1 MSALNVCHDS
11 SIPVGSLI
19 HMCVVTHSHVRMCGQ
34 LNCSVSTMCAVTH
47 PYMCH
52 NSSKSASLCIHERAC
67 VAYSTAHMCHNS
79 SISASQFIHV
89 CAGAAN
95 STVHMCHNSS
105 ICASQFIHICA
116 GAAHSTDICAI
127 TQPYVRHN
135 SLTYAQ
141 ARPTQQ
147 LRRARW

>member
-1 MSALNVCHDS
+1 MCVGAAKSTAMSALNVCHDS

-34 LNCSVSTMCAVTH
+34 LNCSVSTMCAMTH

-67 VAYSTAHMCHNS
+67 VAYSTA
-79 SISASQFIHV
+79 
-89 CAGAAN
+89 
-95 STVHMCHNSS
+95 HMCHNSS

>member
-1 MSALNVCHDS
+1 MCVGAAKSTAMSALNVCHDS

-34 LNCSVSTMCAVTH
+34 LNCSVSTMCAMTH

-67 VAYSTAHMCHNS
+67 VAYSTA
-79 SISASQFIHV
+79 
-89 CAGAAN
+89 
-95 STVHMCHNSS
+95 HMCHNSS

-147 LRRARW
+147 IYVP